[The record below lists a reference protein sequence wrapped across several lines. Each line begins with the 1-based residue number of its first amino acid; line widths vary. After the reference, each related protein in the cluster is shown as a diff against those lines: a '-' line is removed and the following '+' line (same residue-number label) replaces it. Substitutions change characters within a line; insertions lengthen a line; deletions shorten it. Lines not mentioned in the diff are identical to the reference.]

1 MNDMKQE
8 HSHGHS
14 HHHTH
19 GEGLGGL
26 HGWISPIVSFVMLA
40 AGMVS
45 GWISPDFLHDR
56 EWIRLTWYVI
66 AFLPVGLPVL
76 KEAAEGIARG
86 DLFNEFTLMS
96 IACVG
101 AFCIGEFP
109 EAVGV
114 MLFYSVGEKLQDGA
128 VAKATGDITRLL
140 DVRPKKAHLVTDGKR
155 TDVEPEKIVP
165 GQVIEVLPGERVPL
179 DGVVESAGG
188 GSFDTAALTGESIP
202 RDIRRGSEV
211 LAGMISME
219 KGVLVK
225 VTRPYSDSALARI
238 LEMVKDA
245 QGRKARTELFIRRFA
260 RIYTPCVIALAA
272 LMVAVPALVAAFDSG
287 FTFRFSEWLY
297 RSLVFLVISCP
308 CALVISVPLGY
319 YAGIGAS
326 SKKGILF
333 KGGNYLDA
341 IAKVNAVAFDKTGT
355 LTTGKFAV
363 TETVSSGMD
372 KATLLRFLASAESG
386 SSHPLARTLV
396 EYARR
401 HGVEPEHPEN
411 LSEKPGFGAMATVDG
426 KDVLAGNLRLLEEKG
441 VSYPKGLGSKV
452 STLIVCAIDGK
463 YAGYAALEDT
473 VRPDSKDAVED
484 LHALGIDRIVML
496 SGDKQEIAS
505 EVGAKIGIKDVR
517 GALLPQDKADFVENM
532 ERTPGAKV
540 AFVGDG
546 MNDAPVLAVSDVGIA
561 MGGLG
566 SDAAVESA
574 DVVIRTDMPTRVATA
589 IKIGRRTRRIVM
601 ENIVG
606 AIGVKVAVLVLGA
619 FGIASLWAA
628 VFADV
633 GVALLAVLN
642 SMRILMRK

>member
-1 MNDMKQE
+1 MKQE

-14 HHHTH
+14 HHHDH

-202 RDIRRGSEV
+202 RNIGRGSEV

-401 HGVEPEHPEN
+401 HGVEPEHPEH

-426 KDVLAGNLRLLEEKG
+426 KDVLAGNLRLLKEKG
-441 VSYPKGLGSKV
+441 VSYPEGLGSKV

-642 SMRILMRK
+642 SMRILMKR

>member
-1 MNDMKQE
+1 MKQE

-14 HHHTH
+14 HHHDH
-19 GEGLGGL
+19 GEGHGGL
-26 HGWISPIVSFVMLA
+26 DGWISPIVSFVMLA

-272 LMVAVPALVAAFDSG
+272 LMVTVPALVAAFDSG

-319 YAGIGAS
+319 YAGIGAA

-341 IAKVNAVAFDKTGT
+341 IAKVNAVALDKTGT

-363 TETVSSGMD
+363 TEIVTSGMD
-372 KATLLRFLASAESG
+372 KTTLLRFLASAESG

-441 VSYPKGLGSKV
+441 VSYPEGLGCKV

-484 LHALGIDRIVML
+484 LHALSIDRIVML

-574 DVVIRTDMPTRVATA
+574 DVVICTDMPTRVATA

-642 SMRILMRK
+642 SMRILMKR

>member
-1 MNDMKQE
+1 MKQE

-14 HHHTH
+14 HHHDH

-140 DVRPKKAHLVTDGKR
+140 DVRPKKAHLVADGKR

-202 RDIRRGSEV
+202 RNIGRGSEV

-341 IAKVNAVAFDKTGT
+341 IAKVNAVALDKTGT

-363 TETVSSGMD
+363 TEIVTSGMD
-372 KATLLRFLASAESG
+372 KTTLLRFLASAESG

-426 KDVLAGNLRLLEEKG
+426 KEVLAGNLRLLKEKG
-441 VSYPKGLGSKV
+441 VSFPEELSSKV
-452 STLIVCAIDGK
+452 STLIVCAIDGR
-463 YAGYAALEDT
+463 YAGYAALEDM
-473 VRPDSKDAVED
+473 VKPDSKEAIED
-484 LHALGIDRIVML
+484 LHGLGIDRIVML
-496 SGDKQEIAS
+496 SGDKQEIAG
-505 EVGAKIGIKDVR
+505 EVGSKIGIKDVH

-574 DVVIRTDMPTRVATA
+574 DVVICTDMPTRVATA